1 MLRLPA
7 TEAVS
12 ATAAV
17 LRAQQRAILV
27 NILGLMLC
35 SSLAEI
41 VGLKYGEY
49 KYTCLNKKQQRRS
62 GERGGATEE
71 NYP

>member
-1 MLRLPA
+1 
-7 TEAVS
+7 
-12 ATAAV
+12 
-17 LRAQQRAILV
+17 
-27 NILGLMLC
+27 MLC